1 MIPPPPWLAE
11 FHRQWLRARG
21 ARPLPA
27 TSPFSRSWD
36 DLLDASNLHSAELR
50 HHAAREALQLASS
63 GLLSLTRG
71 RHQLSII
78 RIRLPIT
85 SEPWLRGLFN
95 SQAPADALSAS
106 LDIVASFQ
114 STPHPLFPDEW
125 PHWCASL
132 ATAFSAGRP
141 LRPCHWKNPDTLRAF
156 LSLFFDL
163 TSTPWPP
170 ATLVRDAD
178 ITLGRPTKTIERHHR
193 ALAAA
198 LSSLTGKPTPLES
211 LGLISSNSRL
221 LFDGPLTLTFPDG
234 ARIHSDALRH
244 GITITAADLARAS
257 SITTSA
263 SRIISV
269 ENHKTSFLHLAA
281 RNAPRDSLIIATSF
295 PTKAVRLLLSS
306 LPPSLP
312 HWHFGDTDP
321 AGFLILR
328 QLRSLSPRHVA
339 PWLMDWIDNPQSPP
353 LSAWDRRTLDDLL
366 ASPLMLDCHPDL
378 LRIRAAN
385 RKGAFEQEARSP
397 LPPFPSLSSITP
409 VSPQS

>member
-125 PHWCASL
+125 PRWCASL

-141 LRPCHWKNPDTLRAF
+141 LRPCHWKNPDALRAF

-193 ALAAA
+193 ALSAA

-244 GITITAADLARAS
+244 GISITAADLARAS

-306 LPPSLP
+306 LPPPPPPSLALRRHRPRRLP
-312 HWHFGDTDP
+312 HPPPTPLPLSTPRRPMAHGLDRQPAKSSSLRMGPPDP
-321 AGFLILR
+321 RRSPRLPSHARLPPRPPPHPRL
-328 QLRSLSPRHVA
+328 QSQRSL
-339 PWLMDWIDNPQSPP
+339 
-353 LSAWDRRTLDDLL
+353 RTG
-366 ASPLMLDCHPDL
+366 S
-378 LRIRAAN
+378 
-385 RKGAFEQEARSP
+385 
-397 LPPFPSLSSITP
+397 PFPSPSLSLHLIHHA
-409 VSPQS
+409 